1 MRSSRALAA
10 VALAVTTATAA
21 AACSSGSSSS
31 SPTAAPSASSSS
43 SATASASTA
52 SSPSTA
58 AKVTLTWWNNATNQ
72 PLLGIYEAAIKG
84 FEAKYPNVSITNVPV
99 QNELLQDTKIPLA
112 LEGNNPPNIYQQWG
126 GGVLGQQV
134 TSGKV
139 ANITADVSSWI
150 GGISGASGWQANGQQ
165 YGVPVDLHVVGF
177 WYRKDIFKKVGITV
191 PTTLTQLESDDAKLR
206 AAGYAPIAVGSKD
219 RWPDAF
225 WWEYFAL
232 RDCPQSTVQSA
243 IKSESFSAS
252 CFGTASTDLAA
263 FLKTNPFQTGFL
275 GTSSQQGA
283 GSSAG
288 MVASG
293 KAAMELQG
301 DWDPSVMEGVSTNKN
316 LSSELGWFPF
326 PQTPGSA
333 GSQTAV
339 LGGGDGYSCTG
350 SQQQAQACAE
360 FLEYLDSP
368 SVQAQIVGPGASGE
382 PVLTS
387 ESSAITLPATQTA
400 AAYFK
405 TASYEELYFDTAL
418 PTKPGQNLDT
428 AIADYFS
435 SPSSSTAAAIANSPS
450 TP

>member
-10 VALAVTTATAA
+10 AALAVATATAA
-21 AACSSGSSSS
+21 AACSSGGSSSTS
-31 SPTAAPSASSSS
+31 TSGSSS
-43 SATASASTA
+43 SASSAA
-52 SSPSTA
+52 N
-58 AKVTLTWWNNATNQ
+58 VTLTWWNNATNQ
-72 PLLGIYEAAIKG
+72 PLLGVYTSAIKG
-84 FEAKYPNVSITNVPV
+84 FEASHPNIKITDVPI

-139 ANITADVSSWI
+139 DNITSYVSSWI
-150 GGISGASGWQANGQQ
+150 GNISGASGWQANGQQ

-177 WYRKDIFKKVGITV
+177 WYRKDIFAKVGITV
-191 PTTLTQLESDDAKLR
+191 PTTLAQLETDDAKLR

-232 RDCPQSTVQSA
+232 RDCPQATVTSA
-243 IKSESFSAS
+243 IKSENFSAS
-252 CFGTASTDLAA
+252 CFGTASTNLAA

-301 DWDPSVMEGVSTNKN
+301 DWDPSVMQGVSTNKN

-339 LGGGDGYSCTG
+339 LGGGDGFSCTG
-350 SQQQAQACAE
+350 TQQQAQACAE
-360 FLEYLDSP
+360 FLQYLDSP

-387 ESSAITLPATQTA
+387 EASAITLPATQTA

-405 TASYEELYFDTAL
+405 TAAYEQLYFDTAL
-418 PTKPGQNLDT
+418 ETKPGQNLDT
-428 AIADYFS
+428 AIANYFS
-435 SPSSSTAAAIANSPS
+435 NPNSGTAAAIANSPQ

>member
-10 VALAVTTATAA
+10 AALAVATATVA
-21 AACSSGSSSS
+21 AACSSGGSSSTS
-31 SPTAAPSASSSS
+31 TGGSSS
-43 SATASASTA
+43 SASSAA
-52 SSPSTA
+52 N
-58 AKVTLTWWNNATNQ
+58 VTLTWWNNATNQ
-72 PLLGIYEAAIKG
+72 PLLGVYTSAIKG
-84 FEAKYPNVSITNVPV
+84 FEASHPNIKITDVPI

-139 ANITADVSSWI
+139 DNITSYVSSWI
-150 GGISGASGWQANGQQ
+150 GNISGASGWQANGQQ

-177 WYRKDIFKKVGITV
+177 WYRKDIFAKVGITV
-191 PTTLTQLESDDAKLR
+191 PTTLAQLETDDTKLR

-232 RDCPQSTVQSA
+232 RDCPQATVTSA
-243 IKSESFSAS
+243 IKSENFSAS
-252 CFGTASTDLAA
+252 CFATASTNMAA

-301 DWDPSVMEGVSTNKN
+301 DWDPSVMEGVSTNKS

-339 LGGGDGYSCTG
+339 LGGGDGFSCTG
-350 SQQQAQACAE
+350 TQAQAQACAE
-360 FLEYLDSP
+360 FLQYLDSP
-368 SVQAQIVGPGASGE
+368 SEQAQIVGPGASGE
-382 PVLTS
+382 PVVTS
-387 ESSAITLPATQTA
+387 EASAITLPATQTA

-405 TASYEELYFDTAL
+405 TAAYEELYFDTAL

-428 AIADYFS
+428 AIANYFS
-435 SPSSSTAAAIANSPS
+435 NPNASTASAIANSPQ

>member
-31 SPTAAPSASSSS
+31 TPSAATGGGASSSS
-43 SATASASTA
+43 SSGTT
-52 SSPSTA
+52 

-72 PLLGIYEAAIKG
+72 PLLGVYETAIKG
-84 FEAKYPNVSITNVPV
+84 FEAAHPNITITNVPI

-112 LEGNNPPNIYQQWG
+112 LEGSNPPNIYQQWG

-139 ANITADVSSWI
+139 DNITADVASWI
-150 GGISGASGWQANGQQ
+150 GTISGASGWQANGQQ

-191 PTTLTQLESDDAKLR
+191 PTTLAQLESDDAKLR

-232 RDCPQSTVQSA
+232 RDCPQSTVTAA
-243 IKSESFSAS
+243 IKSESFGAS

-301 DWDPSVMEGVSTNKN
+301 DWDPSVMEGVSTNKD

-360 FLEYLDSP
+360 FLQYLDSP

>member
-31 SPTAAPSASSSS
+31 SSAPTASSSS
-43 SATASASTA
+43 SAST
-52 SSPSTA
+52 T
-58 AKVTLTWWNNATNQ
+58 AKVTLTWWNNAVNQ
-72 PLLGIYEAAIKG
+72 PLLGVYEAAIKG
-84 FEAKYPNVSITNVPV
+84 FEAKYPNVTITNVPV

-112 LEGNNPPNIYQQWG
+112 LEGNDPPNIYQQWG

-150 GGISGASGWQANGQQ
+150 SGVSGASGWQSNGQQ

-177 WYRKDIFKKVGITV
+177 WYRKDIFKKAGITV
-191 PTTLTQLESDDAKLR
+191 PTTLAQLESDDAKLR

-243 IKSESFSAS
+243 IKGMSFSAS
-252 CFGTASTDLAA
+252 CFGTASTDLAT

-288 MVASG
+288 LVASG
-293 KAAMELQG
+293 RAAMELQG
-301 DWDPSVMEGVSTNKN
+301 DWDPSVMQGVTTNKN

-350 SQQQAQACAE
+350 STQQVQACAE
-360 FLEYLDSP
+360 FLQYLDSP
-368 SVQAQIVGPGASGE
+368 SVQAQIVGPGQTGE
-382 PVLTS
+382 PVITS

-428 AIADYFS
+428 AIANYFS
-435 SPSSSTAAAIANSPS
+435 SPTSSTAAAIANSPQ

>member
-1 MRSSRALAA
+1 MEQRHQ
-10 VALAVTTATAA
+10 
-21 AACSSGSSSS
+21 
-31 SPTAAPSASSSS
+31 PAPAGHLQS
-43 SATASASTA
+43 
-52 SSPSTA
+52 
-58 AKVTLTWWNNATNQ
+58 
-72 PLLGIYEAAIKG
+72 AIKG
-84 FEAKYPNVSITNVPV
+84 FEASHPNVKITNVPI
-99 QNELLQDTKIPLA
+99 QNEPLQDTKIPLA

-139 ANITADVSSWI
+139 DNITSDVSSWI
-150 GGISGASGWQANGQQ
+150 GSISGASGWQANGQQ

-191 PTTLTQLESDDAKLR
+191 PTTLAQLESDDTKLR
-206 AAGYAPIAVGSKD
+206 AEGYAPIAVGSKD

-232 RDCPQSTVQSA
+232 RDCPQATVTSA

-252 CFGTASTDLAA
+252 CFGQASTNLAA

-288 MVASG
+288 LVASG

-350 SQQQAQACAE
+350 TPQQAQACAE
-360 FLEYLDSP
+360 FLQYLDSP
-368 SVQAQIVGPGASGE
+368 ADQAQIVGPGARPASRCSRPSAQRHHAAGDPDRGGLLQDRLVRGALLRHGAADQAGPE
-382 PVLTS
+382 PRHRDR
-387 ESSAITLPATQTA
+387 
-400 AAYFK
+400 
-405 TASYEELYFDTAL
+405 ELL
-418 PTKPGQNLDT
+418 L
-428 AIADYFS
+428 
-435 SPSSSTAAAIANSPS
+435 SPEREHRGRHRQLARNPLIRHPDL
-450 TP
+450 

>member
-1 MRSSRALAA
+1 MMNRRVVAALVAA
-10 VALAVTTATAA
+10 ATASLA
-21 AACSSGSSSS
+21 LAACSSSGPASSNASGSGSSSGS
-31 SPTAAPSASSSS
+31 
-43 SATASASTA
+43 
-52 SSPSTA
+52 
-58 AKVTLTWWNNATNQ
+58 KVTLTWWNNATNQ
-72 PLLGIYEAAIKG
+72 PLLGVYTSAIKG
-84 FEAKYPNVSITNVPV
+84 FEASHPNVTITNVPI

-112 LEGNNPPNIYQQWG
+112 LEGSNPPNIYQQWG

-139 ANITADVSSWI
+139 ADITSEVASWI
-150 GGISGASGWQANGQQ
+150 GSVSGASGWQSGGKQ

-177 WYRKDIFKKVGITV
+177 WYRKDIFTKVGITV
-191 PTTLTQLESDDAKLR
+191 PATLAQLESDDARLH

-232 RDCPQSTVQSA
+232 RDCPQATITSS
-243 IKSESFSAS
+243 IGSKSFGDACFSK
-252 CFGTASTDLAA
+252 ASTDLAA
-263 FLKTNPFQTGFL
+263 FLKTSPFQAGFL

-301 DWDPSVMEGVSTNKN
+301 DWDPSVMQGVSTNKD
-316 LSSELGWFPF
+316 LPSQLGWFPF

-339 LGGGDGYSCTG
+339 LGGGDGFSCTG
-350 SQQQAQACAE
+350 PQAQAQACAQ
-360 FLEYLDSP
+360 FLQYLDSP
-368 SVQAQIVGPGASGE
+368 AVQQQIVGPGASGE
-382 PVLTS
+382 PVVAS
-387 ESSAITLPATQTA
+387 AASAIKLPATQTA

-405 TASYEELYFDTAL
+405 TAAYVQLYFDTAL

-428 AIADYFS
+428 AIANYFS
-435 SPSSSTAAAIANSPS
+435 APSTGTASSIANSAQ

>member
-31 SPTAAPSASSSS
+31 SSAPTASSSSGASSSS
-43 SATASASTA
+43 SAST
-52 SSPSTA
+52 T
-58 AKVTLTWWNNATNQ
+58 AKVTLTWWNNAVNQ
-72 PLLGIYEAAIKG
+72 PLLGVYEAAIKG
-84 FEAKYPNVSITNVPV
+84 FEAKYPNVTITNVPV

-112 LEGNNPPNIYQQWG
+112 LEGNDPPNIYQQWG

-150 GGISGASGWQANGQQ
+150 SGVSGASGWQSNGQQ

-177 WYRKDIFKKVGITV
+177 WYRKDIFKKAGITV
-191 PTTLTQLESDDAKLR
+191 PTTLAQLESDDAKLR

-243 IKSESFSAS
+243 IKGMSFSAS
-252 CFGTASTDLAA
+252 CFGTASTDLAT

-288 MVASG
+288 LVASG
-293 KAAMELQG
+293 RAAMELQG
-301 DWDPSVMEGVSTNKN
+301 DWDPSVMQGVTTNKN

-350 SQQQAQACAE
+350 STQQVQACAE
-360 FLEYLDSP
+360 FLQYLDSP
-368 SVQAQIVGPGASGE
+368 SVQAQIVGPGQTGE
-382 PVLTS
+382 PVITS

-428 AIADYFS
+428 AIANYFS
-435 SPSSSTAAAIANSPS
+435 SPSSSTAAAIANSPQ

>member
-10 VALAVTTATAA
+10 AVLAVATATAA
-21 AACSSGSSSS
+21 AACSSGGSSSTGTAGTSAGGSSSS
-31 SPTAAPSASSSS
+31 SG
-43 SATASASTA
+43 ST
-52 SSPSTA
+52 
-58 AKVTLTWWNNATNQ
+58 VTLSWWNNATNQ
-72 PLLGIYEAAIKG
+72 PLLGVYESAIKS
-84 FEAKYPNVSITNVPV
+84 FEASHPNIKITNVPI

-112 LEGNNPPNIYQQWG
+112 LEGNDPPNIYQQWG

-139 ANITADVSSWI
+139 DNITSDVSSWI
-150 GGISGASGWQANGQQ
+150 GSVTGAAGWQANGQQ

-177 WYRKDIFKKVGITV
+177 WYRKDIFAKVGIAV
-191 PTTLTQLESDDAKLR
+191 PATLAQLESDDAKLR

-232 RDCPQSTVQSA
+232 RDCSQSAVNSA
-243 IKSESFSAS
+243 IKSQNFGAA
-252 CFGTASTDLAA
+252 CFGQASTNLEA
-263 FLKTNPFQTGFL
+263 FLKTNPFQAGFL

-288 MVASG
+288 LVASG

-301 DWDPSVMEGVSTNKN
+301 DWDPSVMQGVSTNKN
-316 LSSELGWFPF
+316 LSGELGWFPF

-339 LGGGDGYSCTG
+339 LGGGDGFSCTG
-350 SQQQAQACAE
+350 TQQQAQACAE
-360 FLEYLDSP
+360 FLQYLDSP
-368 SVQAQIVGPGASGE
+368 SVQAQIVGPGQTGE

-387 ESSAITLPATQTA
+387 ASGAITLPATQTA

-405 TASYEELYFDTAL
+405 TAAYEELYFDTAL

-435 SPSSSTAAAIANSPS
+435 SPTSSNASAIANSPQ

>member
-1 MRSSRALAA
+1 MRSSRALAVA
-10 VALAVTTATAA
+10 ALAVATATAA

-31 SPTAAPSASSSS
+31 SPSSTSASTGGSSS
-43 SATASASTA
+43 SASST
-52 SSPSTA
+52 
-58 AKVTLTWWNNATNQ
+58 AKVTLSWWNNATNQ
-72 PLLGIYEAAIKG
+72 PLLGVYQSAIKG
-84 FEAKYPNVSITNVPV
+84 FEASHPNITITDVPI

-139 ANITADVSSWI
+139 DNITSDVSSWI
-150 GGISGASGWQANGQQ
+150 GTISGAAGWQANGQQ

-177 WYRKDIFKKVGITV
+177 WYRKDIFAKVGITV
-191 PTTLTQLESDDAKLR
+191 PTTLAQLESDDAKLR

-232 RDCPQSTVQSA
+232 RDCTQSTVNSA
-243 IKSESFSAS
+243 IKGQSFGAA
-252 CFGTASTDLAA
+252 CFGQASTDMAA

-339 LGGGDGYSCTG
+339 LGGGDGFSCTG
-350 SQQQAQACAE
+350 TQAQAQACAE
-360 FLEYLDSP
+360 FLQYLDSP
-368 SVQAQIVGPGASGE
+368 SVQAQIVGPGASGG
-382 PVLTS
+382 PVVTS

-405 TASYEELYFDTAL
+405 TAAYEELYFDTAL
-418 PTKPGQNLDT
+418 ATKPGQNLDT
-428 AIADYFS
+428 AIANYFS
-435 SPSSSTAAAIANSPS
+435 SPTSSTAAAIANSPQ

>member
-10 VALAVTTATAA
+10 AALAVATATAA
-21 AACSSGSSSS
+21 AACSSGGSSSSPSTSGNSSSS
-31 SPTAAPSASSSS
+31 SS
-43 SATASASTA
+43 
-52 SSPSTA
+52 
-58 AKVTLTWWNNATNQ
+58 AKVTLTWWNNATSQ
-72 PLLGIYEAAIKG
+72 PLLGVYQSAIKG
-84 FEAKYPNVSITNVPV
+84 FEASHPNITITDVPI

-139 ANITADVSSWI
+139 DNITSDVSSWI
-150 GGISGASGWQANGQQ
+150 GNISGASGWQANGQQ

-177 WYRKDIFKKVGITV
+177 WYRKDIFAKVGITV
-191 PTTLTQLESDDAKLR
+191 PTTLTQLESDDTKLR

-232 RDCPQSTVQSA
+232 RDCPQATVNSA

-252 CFGTASTDLAA
+252 CFGQASTDMAA

-339 LGGGDGYSCTG
+339 LGGGDGFSCTG
-350 SQQQAQACAE
+350 TQTQAQDCAE
-360 FLEYLDSP
+360 FLQYLDSP
-368 SVQAQIVGPGASGE
+368 SVQAQIVGKGASGE
-382 PVLTS
+382 PVVTS

-405 TASYEELYFDTAL
+405 TAAYQELYFDTAL

-428 AIADYFS
+428 AIANYFS
-435 SPSSSTAAAIANSPS
+435 NPTSSTAAAIANSPQ

>member
-1 MRSSRALAA
+1 MMKRRAVAA
-10 VALAVTTATAA
+10 VVAA
-21 AACSSGSSSS
+21 AAASLVLAACSSGGGTSGGSTSSNGSSSS
-31 SPTAAPSASSSS
+31 
-43 SATASASTA
+43 
-52 SSPSTA
+52 
-58 AKVTLTWWNNATNQ
+58 KVTLTWWNNATNQ
-72 PLLGIYEAAIKG
+72 PLLGVYEAAIKG
-84 FEAKYPNVSITNVPV
+84 FEASHPNIKITNVPI

-139 ANITADVSSWI
+139 DNITSDVSSWI
-150 GGISGASGWQANGQQ
+150 GSVSGAAGWQANGQQ

-177 WYRKDIFKKVGITV
+177 WYRKDIFTKVGIKV
-191 PTTLTQLESDDAKLR
+191 PTTLAQLESDDTKLR

-232 RDCPQSTVQSA
+232 RDCAQSTVTSA
-243 IKSESFSAS
+243 IKSENFSAA
-252 CFGTASTDLAA
+252 CFGQASTNLAA

-350 SQQQAQACAE
+350 TQQQAQACAQ
-360 FLEYLDSP
+360 FLQYLDSP
-368 SVQAQIVGPGASGE
+368 SVQAQIVGPGETGE

-387 ESSAITLPATQTA
+387 EASAITLPATQTA

-405 TASYEELYFDTAL
+405 TAAYEQLYFDTAL
-418 PTKPGQNLDT
+418 PTKPGENLDT
-428 AIADYFS
+428 AIANYFS
-435 SPSSSTAAAIANSPS
+435 APSSSTAAAIANSPQ

>member
-10 VALAVTTATAA
+10 AVLAVATATAA
-21 AACSSGSSSS
+21 AACSGGGSSSTGTAGTSAGGSSSS
-31 SPTAAPSASSSS
+31 GGSA
-43 SATASASTA
+43 
-52 SSPSTA
+52 
-58 AKVTLTWWNNATNQ
+58 VTLSWWNNATNQ
-72 PLLGIYEAAIKG
+72 PLLGVYESAIKG
-84 FEAKYPNVSITNVPV
+84 FEASHPNVKITNVPI

-139 ANITADVSSWI
+139 DNITSDVSSWI
-150 GGISGASGWQANGQQ
+150 SNVTGAAGWQANGQQ

-177 WYRKDIFKKVGITV
+177 WYRKDIFAKVGITV
-191 PTTLTQLESDDAKLR
+191 PATLAQLESDDAMLR

-232 RDCPQSTVQSA
+232 RDCSQSAVNSA
-243 IKSESFSAS
+243 IKSQNFGAA
-252 CFGTASTDLAA
+252 CFGQASTSLAA
-263 FLKTNPFQTGFL
+263 FLKTNPFQAGFL

-288 MVASG
+288 LVASG

-301 DWDPSVMEGVSTNKN
+301 DWDPSVMQGVSTNKS

-339 LGGGDGYSCTG
+339 LGGGDGFSCTG
-350 SQQQAQACAE
+350 TPQQAQACAE
-360 FLEYLDSP
+360 FLQYLDSP
-368 SVQAQIVGPGASGE
+368 SVQAQIVGPGQTGE

-387 ESSAITLPATQTA
+387 ESSAITLPATKTA

-405 TASYEELYFDTAL
+405 TAAYEELYFDTAL

-435 SPSSSTAAAIANSPS
+435 SPNSSNASAIANSPQ

>member
-10 VALAVTTATAA
+10 IALAAATATAA
-21 AACSSGSSSS
+21 AACSSGGGSSSS
-31 SPTAAPSASSSS
+31 NSTTPAATGTSSS
-43 SATASASTA
+43 TT
-52 SSPSTA
+52 STA
-58 AKVTLTWWNNATNQ
+58 ASVTLTWWNNATNQ
-72 PLLGIYEAAIKG
+72 PLLGVYQNAIKG
-84 FEAKYPNVSITNVPV
+84 FEAAHPNIIIKDVPI

-139 ANITADVSSWI
+139 DNITSYVSSWI
-150 GGISGASGWQANGQQ
+150 GNISGASGWQANGQQ

-177 WYRKDIFKKVGITV
+177 WYRKDIFAKVGITV
-191 PTTLTQLESDDAKLR
+191 PTTLTQLESDDTKLR

-232 RDCPQSTVQSA
+232 RDCPQSTVTSA

-252 CFGTASTDLAA
+252 CFATASTNMAA

-301 DWDPSVMEGVSTNKN
+301 DWDPSVMEGVSTNKS

-350 SQQQAQACAE
+350 TPTQAQACAE
-360 FLEYLDSP
+360 FLQYLDSP
-368 SVQAQIVGPGASGE
+368 ATQAQIVGPGASGE

-405 TASYEELYFDTAL
+405 TAAYEELYFDTAL

-428 AIADYFS
+428 AIANYFS
-435 SPSSSTAAAIANSPS
+435 SPNASTAAAIANSPQ

>member
-31 SPTAAPSASSSS
+31 SSAPTASSSSGASSSS
-43 SATASASTA
+43 SAST
-52 SSPSTA
+52 T
-58 AKVTLTWWNNATNQ
+58 AKVTLTWWNNAVNQ
-72 PLLGIYEAAIKG
+72 PLLGVYEAAIKG
-84 FEAKYPNVSITNVPV
+84 FEAKYPNVTITNVPV

-112 LEGNNPPNIYQQWG
+112 LEGNDPPNIYQQWG

-150 GGISGASGWQANGQQ
+150 SGVSGASGWQSNGQQ

-177 WYRKDIFKKVGITV
+177 WYRKDIFKKAGITV
-191 PTTLTQLESDDAKLR
+191 PTTLAQLESDDAKLR

-243 IKSESFSAS
+243 IKGESFSAS
-252 CFGTASTDLAA
+252 CFGTASTDLAT

-288 MVASG
+288 LVASG
-293 KAAMELQG
+293 RAAMELQG
-301 DWDPSVMEGVSTNKN
+301 DWDPSVMQGVTTNKN

-350 SQQQAQACAE
+350 STQQVQACAE
-360 FLEYLDSP
+360 FLQYLDSP
-368 SVQAQIVGPGASGE
+368 SVQAQIVGPGQTGE
-382 PVLTS
+382 PVITS

-428 AIADYFS
+428 AIANYFS
-435 SPSSSTAAAIANSPS
+435 SPTSSTAAAIANSPQ

>member
-21 AACSSGSSSS
+21 AACSSSGS
-31 SPTAAPSASSSS
+31 SASSSS
-43 SATASASTA
+43 TATGAA
-52 SSPSTA
+52 SSSGATSSSSASTA

-72 PLLGIYEAAIKG
+72 PLLGIYESAIKG
-84 FEAKYPNVSITNVPV
+84 FEAQHPNISITNVPI

-139 ANITADVSSWI
+139 DNITADVASWI
-150 GGISGASGWQANGQQ
+150 GSVSGASGWQANGQQ
-165 YGVPVDLHVVGF
+165 YGVPVDLHVDGF
-177 WYRKDIFKKVGITV
+177 WYRKDIFSKVGITV
-191 PTTLTQLESDDAKLR
+191 PATLAQLESDDAKLR
-206 AAGYAPIAVGSKD
+206 VAGYAPIAVGSKD

-232 RDCPQSTVQSA
+232 RDCPQATVNSA
-243 IKSESFSAS
+243 IKSESFGAS
-252 CFGTASTDLAA
+252 CFGQASTNLAA

-288 MVASG
+288 LVASG
-293 KAAMELQG
+293 KAVMELQG
-301 DWDPSVMEGVSTNKN
+301 DWDPSVMEGVSTNKD
-316 LSSELGWFPF
+316 LSGELGWFPF

-339 LGGGDGYSCTG
+339 LGGGDGFSCTG
-350 SQQQAQACAE
+350 TTQQAQACAE
-360 FLEYLDSP
+360 FLHYLDSA
-368 SVQAQIVGPGASGE
+368 SVQAQIVGPGQTGE

-387 ESSAITLPATQTA
+387 ESKAITLPATQTA

-405 TASYEELYFDTAL
+405 TASYQELYFDTAL

-428 AIADYFS
+428 AIANYFS
-435 SPSSSTAAAIANSPS
+435 SPSTGTASAIANSPQ

>member
-1 MRSSRALAA
+1 MRSSRALAV

-21 AACSSGSSSS
+21 AACSSGTTSSANTS
-31 SPTAAPSASSSS
+31 TGGSSS
-43 SATASASTA
+43 SA
-52 SSPSTA
+52 SS
-58 AKVTLTWWNNATNQ
+58 AKVTLTWWNNGTNQ
-72 PLLGIYEAAIKG
+72 PLLGVYQSAIKG
-84 FEAKYPNVSITNVPV
+84 FEAANPNITITNVPV

-139 ANITADVSSWI
+139 ADITSDVSSWI
-150 GGISGASGWQANGQQ
+150 DGISGASGWQANGKQ

-177 WYRKDIFKKVGITV
+177 WYRKDIFAKVGIA
-191 PTTLTQLESDDAKLR
+191 PPATLTALESDDTKLR
-206 AAGYAPIAVGSKD
+206 AAGYAAIAVGSKD

-232 RDCPQSTVQSA
+232 RDCPQATVTSA
-243 IKSESFSAS
+243 ITSKSFSAA
-252 CFGTASTDLAA
+252 CFNTASTDMAA

-288 MVASG
+288 LVASG

-326 PQTPGSA
+326 PQLPGSA

-339 LGGGDGYSCTG
+339 LGGGDGFSCTG
-350 SQQQAQACAE
+350 TQQQTQACAK
-360 FLEYLDSP
+360 FLQYLDSP
-368 SVQAQIVGPGASGE
+368 SVQAQLVGKGASGE
-382 PVLTS
+382 PVVTS

-405 TASYEELYFDTAL
+405 KASYVELYFDTAL
-418 PTKPGQNLDT
+418 ETKPGQNLDT
-428 AIADYFS
+428 AIANYFS
-435 SPSSSTAAAIANSPS
+435 SPSTSTASAIANSPQ

>member
-31 SPTAAPSASSSS
+31 SPTAATSASSS
-43 SATASASTA
+43 TASSAST
-52 SSPSTA
+52 T

-72 PLLGIYEAAIKG
+72 PLLGIYQAAIKG
-84 FEAKYPNVSITNVPV
+84 FEAKNPNVTITNVPV

-139 ANITADVSSWI
+139 ANITSDVASWI

-177 WYRKDIFKKVGITV
+177 WYRKDIFKKVGISV
-191 PTTLTQLESDDAKLR
+191 PTTLAQLESDDAKLR
-206 AAGYAPIAVGSKD
+206 SAGYAPIAVGSKD

-232 RDCPQSTVQSA
+232 RDCPQATVNSA
-243 IKSESFSAS
+243 IKSENFGAS
-252 CFGTASTDLAA
+252 CFGTASTNLAA

-301 DWDPSVMEGVSTNKN
+301 DWDPSVMEGVSTNKD

-339 LGGGDGYSCTG
+339 LGGGDGFSCTG
-350 SQQQAQACAE
+350 STAQVQACAD
-360 FLEYLDSP
+360 FLQYLDSP
-368 SVQAQIVGPGASGE
+368 SVQAQIVGPGQTGE
-382 PVLTS
+382 PVITS

-428 AIADYFS
+428 AIANYFS
-435 SPSSSTAAAIANSPS
+435 SPSSSTAAAIANSPQ

>member
-31 SPTAAPSASSSS
+31 TTTPVATSGASSSSASSSP
-43 SATASASTA
+43 STA
-52 SSPSTA
+52 TA

-72 PLLGIYEAAIKG
+72 PLLGVYVNAIKG
-84 FEAKYPNVSITNVPV
+84 FEATHPNITITNVPI

-139 ANITADVSSWI
+139 DNITADVASWI
-150 GGISGASGWQANGQQ
+150 GSISGASGWQSNGQQ

-177 WYRKDIFKKVGITV
+177 WYRKDIFKHVGITV
-191 PTTLTQLESDDAKLR
+191 PTTLAQLESDDTKLR

-232 RDCPQSTVQSA
+232 RDCPQATVQSA

-252 CFGTASTDLAA
+252 CFGTASTDMAA

-350 SQQQAQACAE
+350 TATQAQACAE
-360 FLEYLDSP
+360 FLQYLDSP
-368 SVQAQIVGPGASGE
+368 TVQAQIVGPGASGE

-428 AIADYFS
+428 AIANYFS
-435 SPSSSTAAAIANSPS
+435 NPNSSTASAIANSPA

>member
-10 VALAVTTATAA
+10 AALAVATATGA
-21 AACSSGSSSS
+21 AACSSGGSSSTS
-31 SPTAAPSASSSS
+31 TGGSSS
-43 SATASASTA
+43 SASSAA
-52 SSPSTA
+52 N
-58 AKVTLTWWNNATNQ
+58 VTLTWWNNATNQ
-72 PLLGIYEAAIKG
+72 PLLGVYTSAIKG
-84 FEAKYPNVSITNVPV
+84 FEASHPNIKITDVPI

-139 ANITADVSSWI
+139 ADITSDVSSWI
-150 GGISGASGWQANGQQ
+150 SGISGASGWQANGKQ
-165 YGVPVDLHVVGF
+165 YGAPVDLHVVGF
-177 WYRKDIFKKVGITV
+177 WYRKDIFAKAGITV
-191 PTTLTQLESDDAKLR
+191 PTTLAQLESDDAKLK

-225 WWEYFAL
+225 WWESFAL
-232 RDCPQSTVQSA
+232 RDCPQATVSSA
-243 IKSESFSAS
+243 IKSQNFGDA
-252 CFGTASTDLAA
+252 CFGKASTDLAA
-263 FLKTNPFQTGFL
+263 FLKTSPFQSGFL

-288 MVASG
+288 LVASG

-301 DWDPSVMEGVSTNKN
+301 DWDPSVMQGVSTNKE
-316 LSSELGWFPF
+316 LSSQLGWFPF

-339 LGGGDGYSCTG
+339 LGGGDGFSCTG
-350 SQQQAQACAE
+350 TAAQTQACAQ
-360 FLEYLDSP
+360 FLQSLDSP
-368 SVQAQIVGPGASGE
+368 AVQAQIVGPGASGE
-382 PVLTS
+382 PVVTS
-387 ESSAITLPATQTA
+387 ASSAITLPATQTA

-405 TASYEELYFDTAL
+405 TAAYEELYFDTAL

-428 AIADYFS
+428 AIANYFS
-435 SPSSSTAAAIANSPS
+435 NPTSSTAAAIANSPQ

>member
-1 MRSSRALAA
+1 MRSNRALAA
-10 VALAVTTATAA
+10 VALAVATATAV

-31 SPTAAPSASSSS
+31 SSTSTTSGASSSS
-43 SATASASTA
+43 SASASTSA
-52 SSPSTA
+52 TVS
-58 AKVTLTWWNNATNQ
+58 LTWWNNATNQ
-72 PLLGIYEAAIKG
+72 PLLGVYTSAIKG
-84 FEAKYPNVSITNVPV
+84 FEAQHPTIKITNVPI

-134 TSGKV
+134 ASGKV
-139 ANITADVSSWI
+139 VNITSDVSSWI
-150 GGISGASGWQANGQQ
+150 SGISGASGWQADGKQ

-191 PTTLTQLESDDAKLR
+191 PATLAQLESDDAKLR

-232 RDCPQSTVQSA
+232 RDCPQATVTSA
-243 IKSESFSAS
+243 IKTQSFSAS
-252 CFGTASTDLAA
+252 CYGQASTDLAA

-288 MVASG
+288 LVASG
-293 KAAMELQG
+293 KAVMELQG

-316 LSSELGWFPF
+316 LSSQLGWFPF

-350 SQQQAQACAE
+350 TPTQAQACAE
-360 FLEYLDSP
+360 FLQYLDSP
-368 SVQAQIVGPGASGE
+368 TVQAQIVGPGASGE
-382 PVLTS
+382 PVVTS
-387 ESSAITLPATQTA
+387 ASSAITLPATQTA

-405 TASYEELYFDTAL
+405 TASYVELYFDTAL

-428 AIADYFS
+428 AIANYFS
-435 SPSSSTAAAIANSPS
+435 TPNSGNAAAIANSPQ

>member
-10 VALAVTTATAA
+10 VALAVATATAA
-21 AACSSGSSSS
+21 AACSSGGSSSTGAGTSGSTS
-31 SPTAAPSASSSS
+31 ST
-43 SATASASTA
+43 
-52 SSPSTA
+52 
-58 AKVTLTWWNNATNQ
+58 AKVTLSWWNNGVNQ
-72 PLLGIYEAAIKG
+72 PLLGVYQSAIKG
-84 FEAKYPNVSITNVPV
+84 FEASHPNITITDVAI

-112 LEGNNPPNIYQQWG
+112 LEGNSPPNIYQQWG

-139 ANITADVSSWI
+139 ADISSDVSSWI
-150 GGISGASGWQANGQQ
+150 SGISGASGWQANGKQ

-177 WYRKDIFKKVGITV
+177 WYRKDIFAKVRITA
-191 PTTLTQLESDDAKLR
+191 PTTLAQLESDDTKLK

-232 RDCPQSTVQSA
+232 RDCPQATVTSA
-243 IKSESFSAS
+243 IKSQNFSAA
-252 CFGTASTDLAA
+252 CYGQASTDLAA
-263 FLKTNPFQTGFL
+263 FLKTSPFQAGFL
-275 GTSSQQGA
+275 GTSAQQGA

-288 MVASG
+288 LVASG

-301 DWDPSVMEGVSTNKN
+301 DWDPSVMQGVATNKN
-316 LSSELGWFPF
+316 LSKELGWFPF

-339 LGGGDGYSCTG
+339 LGGGDGFSCTG
-350 SQQQAQACAE
+350 SAQQTQACAQ
-360 FLEYLDSP
+360 FLQYLDSP
-368 SVQAQIVGPGASGE
+368 AVQEQIVGPGATGE
-382 PVLTS
+382 PVVTAA
-387 ESSAITLPATQTA
+387 SSAITLPATQTA

-405 TASYEELYFDTAL
+405 TAAYVQLYFDTAL
-418 PTKPGQNLDT
+418 ATKPGQNLDT

-435 SPSSSTAAAIANSPS
+435 SPSSSTASAIANSPA

>member
-10 VALAVTTATAA
+10 AVLAVATATAA
-21 AACSSGSSSS
+21 AACSSGGSSSTGTAGTSAGGSSSS
-31 SPTAAPSASSSS
+31 GG
-43 SATASASTA
+43 ST
-52 SSPSTA
+52 
-58 AKVTLTWWNNATNQ
+58 VTLSWWNNATNQ
-72 PLLGIYEAAIKG
+72 PLLGVYESAIKG
-84 FEAKYPNVSITNVPV
+84 FEASHPNVKIMNVPI

-139 ANITADVSSWI
+139 DNITSDVSSWI
-150 GGISGASGWQANGQQ
+150 SSVTGAAGWQANGQQ

-177 WYRKDIFKKVGITV
+177 WYRKDIFAKVGITV
-191 PTTLTQLESDDAKLR
+191 PTTLAQLESDDARLR

-232 RDCPQSTVQSA
+232 RDCSQSAVNSA
-243 IKSESFSAS
+243 IKSQNFGAA
-252 CFGTASTDLAA
+252 CFGQASSNLAA
-263 FLKTNPFQTGFL
+263 FLKTNPFQAGFL

-288 MVASG
+288 LVASG

-301 DWDPSVMEGVSTNKN
+301 DWDPSVMQGVSTSKS
-316 LSSELGWFPF
+316 LSGELGWFPF

-339 LGGGDGYSCTG
+339 LGGGDGFSCTG
-350 SQQQAQACAE
+350 TQQQAQACAE
-360 FLEYLDSP
+360 FLQYLDSP
-368 SVQAQIVGPGASGE
+368 SVQAQIVGPGQTGE

-405 TASYEELYFDTAL
+405 TAAYEELYFDTAL

-435 SPSSSTAAAIANSPS
+435 SPNSSNASAIANSPQ

>member
-10 VALAVTTATAA
+10 IALAAATATAA
-21 AACSSGSSSS
+21 AACSSGGGSSSNSSTPAATGSS
-31 SPTAAPSASSSS
+31 SPSSAAAAPS
-43 SATASASTA
+43 
-52 SSPSTA
+52 
-58 AKVTLTWWNNATNQ
+58 VTLTWWNNATNQ
-72 PLLGIYEAAIKG
+72 PLLGVYQNAIKG
-84 FEAKYPNVSITNVPV
+84 FEAQHSNIIIKDVPI

-139 ANITADVSSWI
+139 DNITADVASWI
-150 GGISGASGWQANGQQ
+150 GGISGAAGWQANGQQ
-165 YGVPVDLHVVGF
+165 YGVPIDLHVVGF
-177 WYRKDIFKKVGITV
+177 WYRKDIFKHVGITV
-191 PTTLTQLESDDAKLR
+191 PTTLTQLESDDTKLR

-232 RDCPQSTVQSA
+232 RDCPQSTVVSA

-252 CFGTASTDLAA
+252 CFATASTALAA

-339 LGGGDGYSCTG
+339 LGGGDGFSCTG
-350 SQQQAQACAE
+350 TPQQAQACAE
-360 FLEYLDSP
+360 FLQYLDSP

-382 PVLTS
+382 PVVTS

-405 TASYEELYFDTAL
+405 TAAYEELYFDTAL

-428 AIADYFS
+428 AIANYFS
-435 SPSSSTAAAIANSPS
+435 NPNSSTAAAIANSPS

>member
-1 MRSSRALAA
+1 MRSSRALAVA
-10 VALAVTTATAA
+10 ALAVATATAA

-31 SPTAAPSASSSS
+31 SPSSTSASTGGSSS
-43 SATASASTA
+43 SASST
-52 SSPSTA
+52 
-58 AKVTLTWWNNATNQ
+58 AKVTLSWWNNATNQ
-72 PLLGIYEAAIKG
+72 PLLGVYQSAIKG
-84 FEAKYPNVSITNVPV
+84 FEASHPNITITDVPI

-139 ANITADVSSWI
+139 DNITSDVSSWI
-150 GGISGASGWQANGQQ
+150 GTISGAAGWQSNGQQ

-177 WYRKDIFKKVGITV
+177 WYRKDIFAKVGITV
-191 PTTLTQLESDDAKLR
+191 PTTLAQLESDDTKLR

-232 RDCPQSTVQSA
+232 RDCTQSTVNSA
-243 IKSESFSAS
+243 IKSQSFGAA
-252 CFGTASTDLAA
+252 CFGQASTDMAA

-316 LSSELGWFPF
+316 VSSELGWFPF

-339 LGGGDGYSCTG
+339 LGGGDGFSCTG
-350 SQQQAQACAE
+350 TQAQAQACAE
-360 FLEYLDSP
+360 FLQYLDSP

-382 PVLTS
+382 PVVTS

-405 TASYEELYFDTAL
+405 TAAYEELYFDTAL
-418 PTKPGQNLDT
+418 ATKPGQNLDT
-428 AIADYFS
+428 AIANYFS
-435 SPSSSTAAAIANSPS
+435 SPTSSTAAAIANSPQ

>member
-1 MRSSRALAA
+1 MMKRRA
-10 VALAVTTATAA
+10 VAAIVATAA
-21 AACSSGSSSS
+21 AGLMLAACSGGGTSSSGSHNGSSS
-31 SPTAAPSASSSS
+31 GTI
-43 SATASASTA
+43 
-52 SSPSTA
+52 
-58 AKVTLTWWNNATNQ
+58 TLSWWNNATNQ
-72 PLLGIYEAAIKG
+72 PLLGVYQAAIKG
-84 FEAKYPNVSITNVPV
+84 FEASHPNIKITNVPI

-139 ANITADVSSWI
+139 ADITSDVSSWI
-150 GGISGASGWQANGQQ
+150 SGVSGASGWQANGKQ
-165 YGVPVDLHVVGF
+165 YGVPIDLHVVGF
-177 WYRKDIFKKVGITV
+177 WYRKDIFAKVGITV

-206 AAGYAPIAVGSKD
+206 SAGYAPIAVGSKD

-232 RDCPQSTVQSA
+232 RDCPQATVASS
-243 IKSESFSAS
+243 IKSETFSDG
-252 CFGTASTDLAA
+252 CFSKASTDLAA

-339 LGGGDGYSCTG
+339 LGGGDGFSCTG
-350 SQQQAQACAE
+350 TSAQVTACAK
-360 FLEYLDSP
+360 FLQYLDSP
-368 SVQAQIVGPGASGE
+368 AIQDQLVGVGQTGE

-387 ESSAITLPATQTA
+387 QSKAITLPATQTA
-400 AAYFK
+400 SAFLKTAAY
-405 TASYEELYFDTAL
+405 EQLYFDTAL
-418 PTKPGQNLDT
+418 PTKPGLNLD
-428 AIADYFS
+428 
-435 SPSSSTAAAIANSPS
+435 AAIANYFAKPGASTASAILSSPS
-450 TP
+450 AP

>member
-31 SPTAAPSASSSS
+31 SSAPTASSSSGASSSS
-43 SATASASTA
+43 SAST
-52 SSPSTA
+52 T
-58 AKVTLTWWNNATNQ
+58 AKVTLTWWNNAVNQ
-72 PLLGIYEAAIKG
+72 PLLGVYEAAIKG
-84 FEAKYPNVSITNVPV
+84 FEAKYPNVTITNVPV

-112 LEGNNPPNIYQQWG
+112 LEGNDPPNIYQQWG

-150 GGISGASGWQANGQQ
+150 SGVSGASGWQSNGQQ

-177 WYRKDIFKKVGITV
+177 WYRKDIFKKAGITV
-191 PTTLTQLESDDAKLR
+191 PTTLAQLESDDAKLR

-243 IKSESFSAS
+243 IKGMSFSAS
-252 CFGTASTDLAA
+252 CFGTASTDLAT

-288 MVASG
+288 LVASG
-293 KAAMELQG
+293 RAAMELQG
-301 DWDPSVMEGVSTNKN
+301 DWDPSVMQGVTTNKN

-350 SQQQAQACAE
+350 STQQVQACAE
-360 FLEYLDSP
+360 FLQYLDSP
-368 SVQAQIVGPGASGE
+368 SVQAQIVGPGQTGE
-382 PVLTS
+382 PVITS

-428 AIADYFS
+428 AIANYFS
-435 SPSSSTAAAIANSPS
+435 SPTSSTAAAIANSPQ

>member
-10 VALAVTTATAA
+10 VAIAVTTVTAA
-21 AACSSGSSSS
+21 AACSSGGSSSTGS
-31 SPTAAPSASSSS
+31 STTGGSS
-43 SATASASTA
+43 ASASG
-52 SSPSTA
+52 
-58 AKVTLTWWNNATNQ
+58 KVTLTWWNNATNQ
-72 PLLGIYEAAIKG
+72 PLLGVYQSAIKG
-84 FEAKYPNVSITNVPV
+84 FEASHPNITITDVPI

-126 GGVLGQQV
+126 GGVLAQQV

-139 ANITADVSSWI
+139 ANITSDVSSWI

-177 WYRKDIFKKVGITV
+177 WYRKDIFAKVGISV
-191 PTTLTQLESDDAKLR
+191 PTTLAQLESDDTKLR

-232 RDCPQSTVQSA
+232 RDCPQATVTSA
-243 IKSESFSAS
+243 ISSQSFSAS
-252 CFGTASTDLAA
+252 CFGQASTDMAA

-288 MVASG
+288 LVASG

-301 DWDPSVMEGVSTNKN
+301 DWDPSVMEGVSTNKD

-339 LGGGDGYSCTG
+339 LGGGDGFSCTG
-350 SQQQAQACAE
+350 TTTQTQACAE
-360 FLEYLDSP
+360 FLQYLDSP

-382 PVLTS
+382 PVVTS

-405 TASYEELYFDTAL
+405 TASYEQLYFDTAL
-418 PTKPGQNLDT
+418 ETKPGQNLDT
-428 AIADYFS
+428 AIANYFS
-435 SPSSSTAAAIANSPS
+435 SPTSSLAAAIANSPT